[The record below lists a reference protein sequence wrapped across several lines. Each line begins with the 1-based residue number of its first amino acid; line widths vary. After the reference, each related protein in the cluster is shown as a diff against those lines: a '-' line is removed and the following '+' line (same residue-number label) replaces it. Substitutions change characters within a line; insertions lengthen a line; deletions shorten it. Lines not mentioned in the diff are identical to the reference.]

1 MRQCGDQ
8 CLSTYSGQVKQCRQ
22 LTHKRNL
29 RRVRVTIVAVQK
41 QKYYILCLDLVIQ
54 HEKRVS
60 HYVVICGLPGSIMLS
75 HNITP
80 TTRISGKSMLRFSM
94 TLVRKILCVF
104 CASVRMEQLDSHWM
118 GFL

>member
-1 MRQCGDQ
+1 MRQRGARR
-8 CLSTYSGQVKQCRQ
+8 LNVYLGQVKQGRQ
-22 LTHKRNL
+22 LTHKVNL

-60 HYVVICGLPGSIMLS
+60 HVAICGLPGSIMLS
-75 HNITP
+75 HTITP
-80 TTRISGKSMLRFSM
+80 TTLISGKVILSFYM
-94 TLVRKILCVF
+94 TSVGNILCVV
-104 CASVRMEQLDSHWM
+104 CPSVRMEQLGSHWM